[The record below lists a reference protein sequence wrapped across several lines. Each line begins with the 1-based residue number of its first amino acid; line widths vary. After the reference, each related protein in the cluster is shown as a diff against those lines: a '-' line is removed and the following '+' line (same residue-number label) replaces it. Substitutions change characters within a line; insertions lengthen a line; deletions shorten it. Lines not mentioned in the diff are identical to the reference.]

1 MGLNKSTGNMY
12 SFITHTWNPLAGE
25 CPHGC
30 IYCSTNKLKKYPAVK
45 SKYSG
50 EVRLEEKELKA
61 NLGKDYFIFVGA
73 QNDLFAEGVSTSF
86 IDWTLEYCSRFDN
99 KYLFQ
104 SKNPKRFADFDL
116 PNKSVVCTTIETN
129 RWYPEI
135 MNHAPHPEER
145 AEAMAE
151 ASKQYPTF
159 VTIEPILDF
168 DLDELLALIKQCN
181 PKQVNIGA
189 DSKGHHLPEPDRG
202 KIIRLIKELKKF
214 TKIEKKDNLWRL
226 MR

>member
-1 MGLNKSTGNMY
+1 MGLNISRGNMY
-12 SFITHTWNPLAGE
+12 SFVTHTWNTVKGK
-25 CPHGC
+25 CPHDC
-30 IYCSTNKLKKYPAVK
+30 SYCYMKRMSIQKHSRFDQYELSTDLG
-45 SKYSG
+45 SG
-50 EVRLEEKELKA
+50 
-61 NLGKDYFIFVGA
+61 NFIFVGSS
-73 QNDLFAEGVSTSF
+73 NDIFAKDIPREW
-86 IDWTLEYCSRFDN
+86 INNTLSHCSRFDN
-99 KYLFQ
+99 RYLFQ

-135 MNHAPHPEER
+135 MQNAPHPKER